1 MFSYDFI
8 IVREILPEKGY
19 LSILKEY
26 VVVKSMSK
34 FRLFILEN
42 HFRNYLQF
50 QTLYL
55 YWRHVREKV
64 DTCLRSKRSF
74 KNPQRRSKDEHC
86 VLFISSNMNKESWTV
101 IFFISE
107 RGWFQVPV
115 FMFLQNDIINI
126 SKIIRHVILHII
138 RKWETADPASN

>member
-50 QTLYL
+50 QTLYGM
-55 YWRHVREKV
+55 YA
-64 DTCLRSKRSF
+64 
-74 KNPQRRSKDEHC
+74 
-86 VLFISSNMNKESWTV
+86 
-101 IFFISE
+101 
-107 RGWFQVPV
+107 
-115 FMFLQNDIINI
+115 
-126 SKIIRHVILHII
+126 
-138 RKWETADPASN
+138 RKLTLV

>member
-8 IVREILPEKGY
+8 IVREILPEKVY

-50 QTLYL
+50 QTLYGMYARKL
-55 YWRHVREKV
+55 TLVWDQNV
-64 DTCLRSKRSF
+64 LSKIP
-74 KNPQRRSKDEHC
+74 KEDRRNEHC

>member
-42 HFRNYLQF
+42 HFINYLQY

-55 YWRHVREKV
+55 Y
-64 DTCLRSKRSF
+64 
-74 KNPQRRSKDEHC
+74 
-86 VLFISSNMNKESWTV
+86 
-101 IFFISE
+101 
-107 RGWFQVPV
+107 
-115 FMFLQNDIINI
+115 
-126 SKIIRHVILHII
+126 
-138 RKWETADPASN
+138 

>member
-50 QTLYL
+50 QTLYGMYARKL
-55 YWRHVREKV
+55 TLVWDQNV
-64 DTCLRSKRSF
+64 LSKIP
-74 KNPQRRSKDEHC
+74 KEDRRNEHC

>member
-26 VVVKSMSK
+26 VVVKSIPNLDYLFWKITLEIICNFKLCIYIEGMYARKLTLVWDQNVLSK
-34 FRLFILEN
+34 FPKEDR
-42 HFRNYLQF
+42 RN
-50 QTLYL
+50 
-55 YWRHVREKV
+55 
-64 DTCLRSKRSF
+64 
-74 KNPQRRSKDEHC
+74 EHC